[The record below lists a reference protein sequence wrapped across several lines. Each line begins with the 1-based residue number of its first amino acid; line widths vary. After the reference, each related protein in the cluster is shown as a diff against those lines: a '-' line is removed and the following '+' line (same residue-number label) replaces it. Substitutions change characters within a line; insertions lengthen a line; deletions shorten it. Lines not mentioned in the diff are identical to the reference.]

1 MQYLEVKNYDFN
13 RQLSPSFKLG
23 ELIRSNTAYN
33 QKLYVQYMNNDEIVQ
48 NLKFLCDSLLQPI
61 RDQLKRP
68 IVITSGYRCSALN
81 SLIGGAKNS
90 LHLHGYAADIRCNG
104 AMLEL
109 AHVIQTLR
117 FHECLIHDSYIHV
130 SIKPMYN
137 ELRYRNLTNDRRFDF
152 P

>member
-13 RQLSPSFKLG
+13 RKLSANFTLG
-23 ELIRSNTAYN
+23 ELIKSNTAYN

-48 NLKFLCDSLLQPI
+48 NLKFLCDALLQPI

-81 SLIGGAKNS
+81 SLVGGAKNS
-90 LHLHGYAADIRCNG
+90 LHLHGYAADIRSNG

-109 AHVIQTLR
+109 AKVIQTLR
-117 FHECLIHDSYIHV
+117 YHECLIHDSYIHV

-137 ELRYRNLTNDRRFDF
+137 ELRYRNLTSDRRFDF
-152 P
+152 T